1 MKTLN
6 KKGHLSDLNRHIT
19 RHGPKENAFKCR
31 YCTYYVLQKCNIERH
46 EVIHAEYTPDP
57 NNKSYDLSG
66 NYIRNPVTRPRKR
79 AGRKTLDSSVHIDQ
93 TSISQPEPPFQQQQQ
108 QQTHLISRQGNVI
121 NNSQPNF
128 RIETNI
134 VSGQD
139 LLNNFLQQEQPT
151 FNDMS
156 RYE

>member
-1 MKTLN
+1 M
-6 KKGHLSDLNRHIT
+6 
-19 RHGPKENAFKCR
+19 
-31 YCTYYVLQKCNIERH
+31 QKCNIERH

-79 AGRKTLDSSVHIDQ
+79 AGRKTLDLSGHIDQ
-93 TSISQPEPPFQQQQQ
+93 TSISQPETPFQ
-108 QQTHLISRQGNVI
+108 QQTHLISRQGNII

-128 RIETNI
+128 RIETNT
-134 VSGQD
+134 VCGQD
-139 LLNNFLQQEQPT
+139 LLNNFLQQEQPA
-151 FNDMS
+151 FNDMT